1 MILSVEEI
9 EFRGLF
15 DIDLPKIIQKI
26 EKYRF
31 KYNIRRKLKISF
43 TYEPKLFDS
52 LLINNYFIHCI
63 YDHLWA
69 IQANQI
75 KIFTEVE
82 RICNDL
88 IHFRTG
94 DSVVSDEYINSYIYG
109 LSLFSTKLTDYQYFY
124 YYESVFKFSK
134 SMFFQYFYKV
144 MFSNMK
150 DDYRY
155 YEFEVIGGHWEADMY
170 LIEWII
176 PDIELPLTIELSGY
190 KFKLNKTDRIVEYLI
205 ENNLNEIAIR
215 MK

>member
-1 MILSVEEI
+1 MEEI

-15 DIDLPKIIQKI
+15 NIDLPKIIQKI

-31 KYNIRRKLKISF
+31 KYNIRHQLKISF
-43 TYEPKLFDS
+43 AYEPKLFDS
-52 LLINNYFIHCI
+52 LLISNYFIHCI
-63 YDHLWA
+63 DDNLWA

-75 KIFTEVE
+75 KYFAEVE
-82 RICNDL
+82 RVCNDL
-88 IHFRTG
+88 IHFRIG
-94 DSVVSDEYINSYIYG
+94 DSVVPDEYINSYIDD
-109 LSLFSTKLTDYQYFY
+109 LPSFLTKLTDYQYFY

-134 SMFFQYFYKV
+134 PMFFQYFYKV

-176 PDIELPLTIELSGY
+176 PEIELPLTIELSGY
-190 KFKLNKTDRIVEYLI
+190 KFKLSKTDRIVEKYLI